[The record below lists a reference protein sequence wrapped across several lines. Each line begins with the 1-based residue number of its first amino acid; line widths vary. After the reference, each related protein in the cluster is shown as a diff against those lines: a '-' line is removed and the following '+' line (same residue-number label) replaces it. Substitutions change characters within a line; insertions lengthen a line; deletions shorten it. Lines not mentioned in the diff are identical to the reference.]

1 MYFYGRCAKGQCKLR
16 AEEEGKEKTGQISP
30 LLSPSNGLFR
40 FFISHSRFARAFI
53 RDQSAKNEAR
63 EEETVVKA

>member
-1 MYFYGRCAKGQCKLR
+1 MGDVQKANINLH
-16 AEEEGKEKTGQISP
+16 AEEEGKEKTGQISS
-30 LLSPSNGLFR
+30 LLSPSHGLFR
-40 FFISHSRFARAFI
+40 FFISHSRFALAFI

>member
-1 MYFYGRCAKGQCKLR
+1 MGDVQKANVNLR

-40 FFISHSRFARAFI
+40 FFISHSRFARTFI